1 MLISSEYK
9 RLMQTR
15 DPVTS
20 KFSHTNNPLNTVSVK
35 QPVALQSGI
44 GQGGTL
50 NRDMTKSSGFRVQN
64 QLSMVIGGHSNQP
77 SVAQIAKNKRPVSC
91 HSHHIAAQ
99 KSIR

>member
-1 MLISSEYK
+1 
-9 RLMQTR
+9 MQTR

-50 NRDMTKSSGFRVQN
+50 NRDMTKSSGFRV
-64 QLSMVIGGHSNQP
+64 
-77 SVAQIAKNKRPVSC
+77 
-91 HSHHIAAQ
+91 
-99 KSIR
+99 